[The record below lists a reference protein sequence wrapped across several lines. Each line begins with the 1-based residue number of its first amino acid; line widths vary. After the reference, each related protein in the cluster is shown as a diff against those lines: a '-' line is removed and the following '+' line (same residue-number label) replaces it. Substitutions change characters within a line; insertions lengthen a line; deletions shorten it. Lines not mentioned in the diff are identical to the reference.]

1 MNVADRPGMYFLDT
15 NILVYSFNS
24 TAPTKQEI
32 AKGLIQDALKSQRG
46 MISSQVAQEF
56 LNVALWKFAR
66 PMNVSDARQY
76 LTAVLVPLCRH
87 YPSMAYYDLA
97 LLVKEETSF
106 SFYDSLI
113 ITAAIES
120 GCHTLVT
127 EDLQDGRT
135 VRGVR
140 IFNPYS

>member
-1 MNVADRPGMYFLDT
+1 MYFLDT

-97 LLVKEETSF
+97 LLVKEETGF